1 MSAAVT
7 AAATASIIAS
17 QDVQEALEAQR
28 SHEERVYDCSLYV
41 EGFEH
46 NKASVEQ
53 IHAYTEC
60 AELLYPE
67 PEPVTDQGSNV
78 LAEVSVLTLL
88 IALVVGVIYGYK
100 EDRIGGAVF
109 FGLVFPIV
117 LLLAFAFVL
126 SIVYGAVFVLS

>member
-60 AELLYPE
+60 AELLY